1 MAGQLPGHAAIKG
14 KNTLNDLQI
23 FQNDTF
29 GSVRVFIDGNGNP
42 WFVTKDVCATLG
54 IEYHRD
60 AMARLDDDE
69 RGSVLVDTLGGP
81 QEMSAVNESGLY
93 SLILRSRKPEAKAFK
108 RWITHEV
115 IPAIRKTGQYHL
127 PQSEK
132 NKAIETIANPSEI
145 INLLSYVVTLRQ
157 LARQN
162 IFTQYQKARFLAEAA
177 SLLSGLP
184 MSRFLPSDA
193 APEMNVEVEV
203 ELRMDLDGD
212 EISFAGQCPLFQ

>member
-1 MAGQLPGHAAIKG
+1 M
-14 KNTLNDLQI
+14 NDLQI

-29 GSVRVFIDGNGNP
+29 GSVRAFLDENGNP
-42 WFVTKDVCATLG
+42 WFVAADVCAALALGNVSQTLT
-54 IEYHRD
+54 Y
-60 AMARLDDDE
+60 LDDDE
-69 RGSVLVDTLGGP
+69 KGIITNDTPGGP
-81 QEMSAVNESGLY
+81 QKMLTINEPGLY
-93 SLILRSRKPEAKAFK
+93 SLILRSRKPAARDFK
-108 RWITHEV
+108 RWITHDV
-115 IPAIRKTGQYHL
+115 IPTIRKTGQYHL
-127 PQSEK
+127 PQPEK
-132 NKAIETIANPSEI
+132 PEAAEASANPSEI

-177 SLLSGLP
+177 CLLSGLP

-203 ELRMDLDGD
+203 ELRMELDGD